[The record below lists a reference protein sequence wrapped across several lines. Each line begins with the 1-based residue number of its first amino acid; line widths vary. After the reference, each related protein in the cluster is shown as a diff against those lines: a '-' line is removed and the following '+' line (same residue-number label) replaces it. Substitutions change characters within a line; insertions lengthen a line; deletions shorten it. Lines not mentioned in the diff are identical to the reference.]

1 MGSGIK
7 ALILAAVVSC
17 TSVVFGQ
24 YSAGFGLS
32 TFHGAN
38 IDINRFGFNAFFEQP
53 NSDVRTTFFRATYMI
68 PQKNESPTEIEA
80 IDFGTQPQ
88 KVAARQ
94 IAKTSFFSVD
104 GGNRIYFV
112 NDYDIGFAVYGG
124 FHLRGILSSFSREY
138 IVLDSVNVEEYQTNP
153 LPPQYSLLLSFGV
166 NAGAK
171 YQLPLRGAIT
181 LDFTLDVVSRLYDPQ
196 QILGN
201 EISPLSVS
209 VNLAYRFD
217 WY

>member
-1 MGSGIK
+1 MGSRLKLIFSIV
-7 ALILAAVVSC
+7 ALSC
-17 TSVVFGQ
+17 SSVIYGQ

-32 TFHGAN
+32 SFHGAN
-38 IDINRFGFNAFFEQP
+38 TEVNRFGFNAFFEQP
-53 NSDVRTTFFRATYMI
+53 NSDVRTTFLRATYMF
-68 PQKNESPTEIEA
+68 PQKNESATTIEA
-80 IDFGTQPQ
+80 LDFGTQPQ
-88 KVAARQ
+88 IVDARQ
-94 IAKTSFFSVD
+94 VAKTSFFSVD

-124 FHLRGILSSFSREY
+124 FHLRGIISSFSREY
-138 IVLDSVNVEEYQTNP
+138 IVPDTINVEEYNTNP

-171 YQLPLRGAIT
+171 YQLPMRGAIT
-181 LDFTLDVVSRLYDPQ
+181 LDFTLDVVSRLYDPAG
-196 QILGN
+196 ILGN
-201 EISPLSVS
+201 EISPLSFS

>member
-7 ALILAAVVSC
+7 IIFYALLLSCSAVLH
-17 TSVVFGQ
+17 GQ
-24 YSAGFGLS
+24 YSAGVGLS
-32 TFHGAN
+32 SFHGAN
-38 IDINRFGFNAFFEQP
+38 IDINRFGFNVFFEQP
-53 NSDVRTTFFRATYMI
+53 NSDVRTTFYRATYMF
-68 PQKNESPTEIEA
+68 PQKSESETTIEA
-80 IDFGTQPQ
+80 LDFGTQPQ
-88 KVAARQ
+88 KVDARQ

-104 GGNRIYFV
+104 GGNRIYFI

-138 IVLDSVNVEEYQTNP
+138 IVPDTINVEEYNTNP

-166 NAGAK
+166 NTGVK
-171 YQLPLRGAIT
+171 YQLPTRGAVN
-181 LDFTLDVVSRLYDPQ
+181 LDFTLDVVSRLYDPMG
-196 QILGN
+196 ILGQ
-201 EISPLSVS
+201 EISPLSIS